1 MRRYATLPRTYL
13 VTDIEGSKKLSP
25 DAVAQAQSFVERA
38 LSERGGR
45 VVSVEG
51 DAVVAWFTTVQEA
64 VRAAAAVQDDAPVKV
79 RIGIAPRRNAARR
92 VSDAGHGGQALLS
105 WTARRALG
113 RTLRR
118 VGLGLHQLDP
128 DADFPPPRRGLLRR
142 LV

>member
-1 MRRYATLPRTYL
+1 VRRYATLPRTYL
-13 VTDIEGSKKLSP
+13 VTDIEDSKKRPP
-25 DAVAQAQSFVERA
+25 DTVAEAQAFVEQA

-64 VRAAAAVQDDAPVKV
+64 VRAAAAVQEGAHVKV
-79 RIGIAPRRNAARR
+79 RIGIAPRRGAAER
-92 VSDAGHGGQALLS
+92 VSDAGHGGQTLLS

-113 RTLRR
+113 HTLRR

-128 DADFPPPRRGLLRR
+128 DADFPAPRRGLLRR